1 MIQVIEGYLIKKIER
16 ENTIFPLSDP
26 TLDEFVALV
35 NVVVLDQF

>member
-16 ENTIFPLSDP
+16 ENTIFPLPDP

-35 NVVVLDQF
+35 NIVVLDQF